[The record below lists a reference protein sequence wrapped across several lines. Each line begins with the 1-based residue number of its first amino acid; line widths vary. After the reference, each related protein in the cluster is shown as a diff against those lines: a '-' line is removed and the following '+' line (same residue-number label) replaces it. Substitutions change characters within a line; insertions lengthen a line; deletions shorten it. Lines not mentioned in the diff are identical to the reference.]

1 MQNKSLWI
9 LGLAS
14 TVAVLSCGKKKS
26 TSSQEVV
33 DAINNAL
40 AIGYPDGLSIP
51 TFPQTTSASSL
62 VGDDGLNLDETDTKG
77 QRLKQKREDA
87 KAVLEGSVDDCF
99 QNMKKRLKINF
110 QQGQERCYEFDQD
123 MIYGYR
129 DGAGNLKG
137 TTNGL
142 STKEG
147 STEVCMVSFAREQM
161 KEIEQIIDQQLDRA
175 QAMACI
181 AKKNGKELP
190 SSAGSEIDIT
200 EDMNG
205 KRPTEGDAPSF
216 EAVKLKRLADSDG
229 KPVFE
234 TIVNSKRGAS
244 TEKLT
249 IVHRPESTSD
259 NSSYNGVISIERT
272 GGNGDQGKT
281 MLVSVEYSR
290 SGDNVKASVRR
301 ARFATSLSPVFD
313 TGGRVNFAAAAEG
326 DTNQTI
332 EGISLVEFD
341 MNPTDSTGTLS
352 YWKNPGGNY
361 TESARGFVFKVE
373 KDGEFNKGCAITG
386 AASDLS
392 IRKSLADASP
402 LKPSGWY
409 HPFFHGT
416 TAASSADYDYQKADQ
431 NAQWKKP
438 AIDGSIATDF
448 VTLQR
453 GNSVSRQ
460 CFKQDANGNYALDT
474 DAGIGGS
481 AGYELITT
489 GDAKFINPPDVAAI
503 KGRKFKE

>member
-1 MQNKSLWI
+1 MQSKSLWI

-33 DAINNAL
+33 DTINNAL

-62 VGDDGLNLDETDTKG
+62 VGDDGLNLDETNTKG
-77 QRLKQKREDA
+77 QTLKQKREDA
-87 KAVLEGSVDDCF
+87 KAVLEGNVDDCF

-110 QQGQERCYEFDQD
+110 QQSQEKCYEFDQD

-161 KEIEQIIDQQLDRA
+161 KEIELIIDQQLDRA

-190 SSAGSEIDIT
+190 ASEGAEIDIT
-200 EDMNG
+200 DDMNG
-205 KRPTEGDAPSF
+205 KRPSDGDAPEF
-216 EAVKLKRLADSDG
+216 EAVKLKRLADNDG

-272 GGNGDQGKT
+272 GGNGDLGKT

-313 TGGRVNFAAAAEG
+313 AGGRVNFAAAGDG

-373 KDGEFNKGCAITG
+373 KEGEFNKGCAVSG
-386 AASDLS
+386 AALDQS
-392 IRKSLADASP
+392 IRKALKDGAV
-402 LKPSGWY
+402 LKPSGWL
-409 HPFFHGT
+409 HPFFNGT
-416 TAASSADYDYQKADQ
+416 TQASGTDYDYANAGQ

-438 AIDGSIATDF
+438 AIEGQSAVDF
-448 VTLQR
+448 VTQQR

-460 CFKQDANGNYALDT
+460 CFKQDANGNYALNDT
-474 DAGIGGS
+474 TGS

-489 GDAKFINPPDVAAI
+489 DDAKFINPPDVAAI